1 MGRQL
6 VIGRDT
12 SSGGGSF
19 AATETEN
26 GRNMARYDTIIRNGT
41 IIDGRNIPR
50 FVGDIGISNGKIA
63 RIGRLGEADA
73 AQVIDATG
81 LIVAPGFVDLHTHYD
96 PQLFWDP
103 YCTISGWHGVT
114 SVAIGNCGF
123 GFAPARES
131 DREYLMKSLSRVEA
145 IPATCIEMALPWT
158 WETFPEWLDALDRQ
172 PKGVNVLSYVPLNPL
187 IVYVL
192 GLADAKQRDATPEE
206 EAEIARLLRE
216 ALDAGACGWSA
227 QVTRP
232 GSGADCQRD
241 YDGSPFA
248 TDLLSDETALSLAK
262 VLADYDHTV
271 IQMIYVTEGD
281 VAESRR
287 HVEEISAVS
296 GSPVIFNAVATP
308 DGDGHPYFRDAL
320 AWIRSC
326 RDRGL
331 PIYAQLITSGAAF
344 TFTFEDWNM
353 FDESDA
359 WREATLGTPAERL
372 EKFRDPARRQ
382 ALRDDVPFLFPIDGV
397 VILRTYSEKFQAAKG
412 LLLGDACRILGYDN
426 KVDLLIDIVVADE
439 LRTLLQV
446 PQFNTNPDMQAELVT
461 EPYGLW
467 GTSDGGAHT
476 KFITLGAYP
485 TESIISFVRE
495 RNLLPLEEAHWRL
508 SALNA
513 MAGGVRDRGTLVEG
527 AAADI
532 IVYDYENLR
541 LLDEEVVEDL
551 PGGEWRRIRRA
562 EGYRYVMVNGT
573 VTFVDGEET
582 GATPGALL
590 RHGTAAQ

>member
-1 MGRQL
+1 
-6 VIGRDT
+6 
-12 SSGGGSF
+12 
-19 AATETEN
+19 
-26 GRNMARYDTIIRNGT
+26 MARYDTIIRNGT

-50 FVGDIGISNGKIA
+50 FVGDIGISNGRIA

-73 AQVIDATG
+73 TQVIDATG

-206 EAEIARLLRE
+206 EAELARLLRE

-248 TDLLSDETALSLAK
+248 TDLLSDKTALSLAR

-308 DGDGHPYFRDAL
+308 DGDGHPYFREAL

-573 VTFVDGEET
+573 VTFVDGEAT

-590 RHGTAAQ
+590 RHGTAGQ

>member
-1 MGRQL
+1 
-6 VIGRDT
+6 
-12 SSGGGSF
+12 
-19 AATETEN
+19 
-26 GRNMARYDTIIRNGT
+26 MARYDTIIRNGT

-50 FVGDIGISNGKIA
+50 FVGDIGISGGTIA
-63 RIGRLGEADA
+63 RVGRLGDADA
-73 AQVIDATG
+73 DQVIDATG

-114 SVAIGNCGF
+114 SVAIGNCGV

-131 DREYLMKSLSRVEA
+131 DRAYLMKSLSRVEA
-145 IPATCIEMALPWT
+145 IPSTCIEMALPWT

-192 GLADAKQRDATPEE
+192 GLADAKRRDATPEE
-206 EAEIARLLRE
+206 ELELARLLRE

-248 TDLLSDETALSLAK
+248 TDLLSDETALSLAR

-271 IQMIYVTEGD
+271 IQLIYVTEGD
-281 VAESRR
+281 VEPSRR
-287 HVEEISAVS
+287 HVEKLSEVS
-296 GSPVIFNAVATP
+296 GSPILFNAVATP
-308 DGDGHPYFRDAL
+308 DGDGHPYFRDAF

-331 PIYAQLITSGAAF
+331 PVYAQLITSGAAF

-426 KVDLLIDIVVADE
+426 KVDLLIDIVVEDE

-513 MAGGVRDRGTLVEG
+513 MAGGLRDRGTLVEG

-532 IVYDYENLR
+532 IVYDYENLK

-573 VTFVDGEET
+573 VTFVDGEAT

-590 RHGTAAQ
+590 RHGTASTASVTSPGDVVRA

>member
-1 MGRQL
+1 M
-6 VIGRDT
+6 T
-12 SSGGGSF
+12 
-19 AATETEN
+19 
-26 GRNMARYDTIIRNGT
+26 RYDTIIRNGT

-50 FVGDIGISNGKIA
+50 FVGDIGIADGRIA
-63 RIGRLGEADA
+63 RIGRIGDAEATTE
-73 AQVIDATG
+73 IDATG

-131 DREYLMKSLSRVEA
+131 DREYLMRSLSRVEA
-145 IPATCIEMALPWT
+145 IPASCIEMALPWT

-192 GLADAKQRDATPEE
+192 GLRDAKQRDASPDEV
-206 EAEIARLLRE
+206 AELARLLRE

-248 TDLLSDETALSLAK
+248 TDLLSDETALSLAR
-262 VLADYDHTV
+262 VLADYDNTV
-271 IQMIYVTEGD
+271 IQLIYVTEGD
-281 VAESRR
+281 VDDSRR
-287 HVEEISAVS
+287 HVERLSQLS
-296 GSPVIFNAVATP
+296 GSPVLFNAVSTP
-308 DGDGHPYFRDAL
+308 DGDGEPFFRDTF

-326 RDRGL
+326 RDRGV

-353 FDESDA
+353 FDESET
-359 WREATLGTPAERL
+359 WRDATLGTPAERL

-382 ALRDDVPFLFPIDGV
+382 GLRDDVPFLFPLDGV
-397 VILRTYSEKFQAAKG
+397 VILKTYSEKFQAVKG
-412 LLLGDACRILGYDN
+412 TLLADACRIMGYDN
-426 KVDLLIDIVVADE
+426 KVDLLIDIIVADE

-446 PQFNTNPDMQAELVT
+446 PHFNTNPQMQAELVT

-532 IVYDYENLR
+532 IVYDYENLT

-562 EGYRYVMVNGT
+562 EGYRYVLVNGT
-573 VTFVDGEET
+573 VTFVDGEPT

-590 RHGTAAQ
+590 RHGTGSTRASALTTT

>member
-1 MGRQL
+1 
-6 VIGRDT
+6 
-12 SSGGGSF
+12 
-19 AATETEN
+19 
-26 GRNMARYDTIIRNGT
+26 MARYDTIIRNGT

-50 FVGDIGISNGKIA
+50 FVGDIGISNGRIA

-73 AQVIDATG
+73 TQVIDATG

-206 EAEIARLLRE
+206 EAELARLLRE

-248 TDLLSDETALSLAK
+248 TDLLSDETALSLAR

-308 DGDGHPYFRDAL
+308 DGDGHPYFREAL

-573 VTFVDGEET
+573 VTFVDGEAT

-590 RHGTAAQ
+590 RHGTAGQ

>member
-1 MGRQL
+1 M
-6 VIGRDT
+6 
-12 SSGGGSF
+12 S
-19 AATETEN
+19 
-26 GRNMARYDTIIRNGT
+26 RYDTIIKNGT

-50 FVGDIGISNGKIA
+50 FVGDIGITDGRVA
-63 RIGRLGEADA
+63 RIGRLRDAEAEN
-73 AQVIDATG
+73 VIDATG

-103 YCTISGWHGVT
+103 YCSISGWHGVT

-131 DREYLMKSLSRVEA
+131 DREYLMRSLSRVEA
-145 IPATCIEMALPWT
+145 IPASCIEMALPWT
-158 WETFPEWLDALDRQ
+158 WETFPEWLEALDRQ

-192 GLADAKQRDATPEE
+192 GLRDAKQRDATPEE
-206 EAEIARLLRE
+206 VTEIARLLRE

-248 TDLLSDETALSLAK
+248 TDLLSDETALALAE
-262 VLADYDHTV
+262 VLADYDNTV
-271 IQMIYVTEGD
+271 IQLIYVTEGD
-281 VAESRR
+281 LAESRQ
-287 HVEEISAVS
+287 HVERLSQVS
-296 GSPVIFNAVATP
+296 GSPILFNAVSTP
-308 DGDGHPYFRDAL
+308 DGDGEPFFRDAL

-326 RDRGL
+326 RDRGV
-331 PIYAQLITSGAAF
+331 PVYAQLITSGAAF

-359 WREATLGTPAERL
+359 WREATLGSPAERL
-372 EKFRDPARRQ
+372 EKFRDPARR
-382 ALRDDVPFLFPIDGV
+382 AGLREDVPFLFPLDGV
-397 VILRTYSEKFQAAKG
+397 VILKTYTDKFQPVKGTRLADAA
-412 LLLGDACRILGYDN
+412 RIMGYDN
-426 KVDLLIDIVVADE
+426 MVDLLIDVVVADE

-446 PQFNTNPDMQAELVT
+446 PHFNTNPDMQAELVT

-513 MAGGVRDRGTLVEG
+513 MAGGLRDRGVLVEG

-532 IVYDYENLR
+532 IIYDYENLT

-551 PGGEWRRIRRA
+551 PGGEWRRVRRA
-562 EGYRYVMVNGT
+562 EGYRYVLVNGT
-573 VTFVDGEET
+573 VTFVDGEST
-582 GATPGALL
+582 GATPGELL
-590 RHGTAAQ
+590 RHGTAGAGAAR

>member
-1 MGRQL
+1 
-6 VIGRDT
+6 
-12 SSGGGSF
+12 
-19 AATETEN
+19 
-26 GRNMARYDTIIRNGT
+26 
-41 IIDGRNIPR
+41 
-50 FVGDIGISNGKIA
+50 
-63 RIGRLGEADA
+63 
-73 AQVIDATG
+73 
-81 LIVAPGFVDLHTHYD
+81 
-96 PQLFWDP
+96 
-103 YCTISGWHGVT
+103 
-114 SVAIGNCGF
+114 
-123 GFAPARES
+123 
-131 DREYLMKSLSRVEA
+131 
-145 IPATCIEMALPWT
+145 
-158 WETFPEWLDALDRQ
+158 
-172 PKGVNVLSYVPLNPL
+172 
-187 IVYVL
+187 
-192 GLADAKQRDATPEE
+192 
-206 EAEIARLLRE
+206 
-216 ALDAGACGWSA
+216 
-227 QVTRP
+227 
-232 GSGADCQRD
+232 
-241 YDGSPFA
+241 
-248 TDLLSDETALSLAK
+248 
-262 VLADYDHTV
+262 
-271 IQMIYVTEGD
+271 
-281 VAESRR
+281 
-287 HVEEISAVS
+287 
-296 GSPVIFNAVATP
+296 
-308 DGDGHPYFRDAL
+308 
-320 AWIRSC
+320 
-326 RDRGL
+326 
-331 PIYAQLITSGAAF
+331 
-344 TFTFEDWNM
+344 M

-426 KVDLLIDIVVADE
+426 KVDLLIDIVVEDE

-513 MAGGVRDRGTLVEG
+513 MAGGLRDRGTLVEG

-532 IVYDYENLR
+532 IVYDYENLK

-573 VTFVDGEET
+573 VTFVDGEAT

-590 RHGTAAQ
+590 RHGTASTASVTSPGDVVRA

>member
-1 MGRQL
+1 MSQ
-6 VIGRDT
+6 
-12 SSGGGSF
+12 
-19 AATETEN
+19 
-26 GRNMARYDTIIRNGT
+26 YDTIIRNGT

-50 FVGDIGISNGKIA
+50 FVGDIGISDGRIA
-63 RIGRLGEADA
+63 RIGRLGSA
-73 AQVIDATG
+73 AAANVIDATG
-81 LIVAPGFVDLHTHYD
+81 LVVAPGFVDLHTHYD

-103 YCTISGWHGVT
+103 YCSISGWHGVT

-123 GFAPARES
+123 GFAPARPS
-131 DREYLMKSLSRVEA
+131 DREYLMRSLSRVEA
-145 IPATCIEMALPWT
+145 IPASCIELALPWT

-187 IVYVL
+187 LVYVL
-192 GLADAKQRDATPEE
+192 GLSAAKHRDATPDEV
-206 EAEIARLLRE
+206 AELARLLRE

-248 TDLLSDETALSLAK
+248 TDLLSDQTAVALAQ
-262 VLADYDHTV
+262 VLADYDNTV
-271 IQMIYVTEGD
+271 IQLIYVTEGD
-281 VAESRR
+281 VEESRR
-287 HVEEISAVS
+287 HVEQLSQVS
-296 GSPVIFNAVATP
+296 GSPVLFNAVSTP
-308 DGDGHPYFRDAL
+308 DGDGLPYFRDTF

-326 RDRGL
+326 RDRGV

-353 FDESDA
+353 FDESAA
-359 WREATLGTPAERL
+359 WREATLGSPAERL
-372 EKFRDPARRQ
+372 EKFSDPARRA
-382 ALRDDVPFLFPIDGV
+382 ALREDVPFLFPLDGV
-397 VILRTYSEKFQAAKG
+397 VILRTYTERFQAAKG
-412 LLLGDACRILGYDN
+412 TRLADACRILGYEN
-426 KVDLLIDIVVADE
+426 MVDLLIDIIVADE
-439 LRTLLQV
+439 LKTLLQV
-446 PQFNTNPDMQAELVT
+446 PHFNTNPDMQAELVT

-513 MAGGVRDRGTLVEG
+513 MAGGLRDRGVLVEG

-541 LLDEEVVEDL
+541 LLDEEVAEDL

-562 EGYRYVMVNGT
+562 EGYRYVLVNGT
-573 VTFVDGEET
+573 VTFIDGEST
-582 GATPGALL
+582 GATPGTLL
-590 RHGTAAQ
+590 RHGTARAVSGG